1 MTWSYGNDPSASDRD
16 WVRFR
21 IQDTDENAQLV
32 SDEEIDAELAV
43 GTKEAAAAVIARVV
57 ARRFAKQADLSEGD
71 VSIRYGERAKRWL
84 AIANELEGGLSG
96 VTTPATTANAFT
108 W

>member
-21 IQDTDENAQLV
+21 VQDTDETAELV

-43 GTKEAAAAVIARVV
+43 GTKEAAAVTIAEAI
-57 ARRFAKQADLSEGD
+57 ARRFAKKADLVEGD
-71 VSIRYGERAKRWL
+71 TSIRYSERAKRW
-84 AIANELEGGLSG
+84 ASIAKDLEGGLSG
-96 VTTPATTANAFT
+96 VTTPATTTNAFT